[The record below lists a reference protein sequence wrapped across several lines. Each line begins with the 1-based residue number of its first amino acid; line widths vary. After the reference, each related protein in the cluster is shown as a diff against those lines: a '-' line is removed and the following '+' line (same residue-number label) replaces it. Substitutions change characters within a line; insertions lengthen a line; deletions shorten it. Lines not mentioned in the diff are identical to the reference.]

1 MAKKL
6 ERWYRK
12 FRILDRE
19 QAPLYAGLH
28 TGEFAVCWNGLVYRV
43 QSLGA
48 PADLDQDVSANPW
61 SGRLPAPLK
70 SETCRDAQGHFHESS
85 VTRPTGRRASV
96 TALSVGVWRLIPA
109 AFSIWDSTRG
119 GFARSASYRP

>member
-28 TGEFAVCWNGLVYRV
+28 AGGFAVCWNGLVYRV

-48 PADLDQDVSANPW
+48 PVDLDQDVSANP
-61 SGRLPAPLK
+61 GAVDCLP
-70 SETCRDAQGHFHESS
+70 H
-85 VTRPTGRRASV
+85 
-96 TALSVGVWRLIPA
+96 
-109 AFSIWDSTRG
+109 
-119 GFARSASYRP
+119 